1 MLLIVKAKTLSLDV
15 LKLVVLCAEHMDI
28 SYDTGVS
35 KMIKGIVDNKS
46 TSTAGV
52 EDGVIGVFNTRTM
65 EVGGGEGMCME
76 RGAIDS
82 SVLALHPL
90 MNYSI
95 VDTEVTNILGGMW
108 SVVWTD
114 IDERVVAGVAKV
126 ETHPLT
132 TWVIS
137 VLHILSL
144 GRDMGDFCWSGETM
158 KEGRWGC
165 VN

>member
-1 MLLIVKAKTLSLDV
+1 M
-15 LKLVVLCAEHMDI
+15 
-28 SYDTGVS
+28 
-35 KMIKGIVDNKS
+35 
-46 TSTAGV
+46 
-52 EDGVIGVFNTRTM
+52 IGVFNTRTT
-65 EVGGGEGMCME
+65 EVGGWKGACIE

-82 SVLALHPL
+82 FVLAFCPL
-90 MNYSI
+90 MDYSI
-95 VDTEVTNILGGMW
+95 VDAEVMDVFGSTW

-114 IDERVVAGVAKV
+114 IDERVVAGVAEV